1 MRVEKLYKVK
11 QENTKTE
18 LNTYFFFFLKENRII
33 VLRPHRME
41 TSSWQEKKML
51 PVLNFHCFLHFHYI
65 SVYIQSMISSH
76 SVYLQ

>member
-18 LNTYFFFFLKENRII
+18 LNTHFFFFLKENRII

-41 TSSWQEKKML
+41 NSSWQEK
-51 PVLNFHCFLHFHYI
+51 NASCFELSLFLALSLHFC
-65 SVYIQSMISSH
+65 VYTK
-76 SVYLQ
+76 YDF